1 MPPPQSK
8 QDLVKIQ
15 PWAYPQLTQTAPP
28 HHRLRRAGDAGG
40 LQLLRLLAKG
50 GSQRGQAQGTA
61 PTAPTGTLQVPE
73 PLPVGPPWMD
83 GQTDEENLLSL
94 QREHK
99 KLVFNIP
106 VANAQLLL
114 LLLLTQGHQSI
125 LQTLIK
131 SWKTVVPLSIREIQ
145 GVLCLL
151 PALLHFCTG
160 LSCNVL
166 SSPRDRPHLLEDR
179 CVH

>member
-1 MPPPQSK
+1 
-8 QDLVKIQ
+8 
-15 PWAYPQLTQTAPP
+15 
-28 HHRLRRAGDAGG
+28 
-40 LQLLRLLAKG
+40 
-50 GSQRGQAQGTA
+50 
-61 PTAPTGTLQVPE
+61 
-73 PLPVGPPWMD
+73 MD

-94 QREHK
+94 QQEHK

-131 SWKTVVPLSIREIQ
+131 SWKTVVPLSIRDIQ

-151 PALLHFCTG
+151 PTLLHG
-160 LSCNVL
+160 AEL
-166 SSPRDRPHLLEDR
+166 
-179 CVH
+179 